1 MVVKQQKINNKKP
14 VIKEV
19 SIVNEKVDRMVSDS
33 SERIRVAV
41 YVETA
46 GMDNARLIHYVK
58 KINEVYKDAVG
69 THYIVPV
76 RNGKLSTEIQ
86 FEQEF
91 LQTIRQICVVDSDGQ
106 INFREN
112 FGDVIVIREH
122 V

>member
-1 MVVKQQKINNKKP
+1 MKQQRINNRKP
-14 VIKEV
+14 PVKEV
-19 SIVNEKVDRMVSDS
+19 SVVNEKVDRMVADTN
-33 SERIRVAV
+33 ERIRVAV

-46 GMDNARLIHYVK
+46 GMDNARLIHYVR
-58 KINEVYKDAVG
+58 KINEIYKDAVG

-91 LQTIRQICVVDSDGQ
+91 LQTIREICVVDNMGQ
-106 INFREN
+106 IQFKDN

>member
-1 MVVKQQKINNKKP
+1 MVVKQQRINNRKP
-14 VIKEV
+14 PVKEV
-19 SIVNEKVDRMVSDS
+19 SVVNEKVDRMVADTN
-33 SERIRVAV
+33 ERIRVAV

-46 GMDNARLIHYVK
+46 GMDNARLIHYVR
-58 KINEVYKDAVG
+58 KINEIYKDAVG

-91 LQTIRQICVVDSDGQ
+91 LQTIREICVVDNMGQ
-106 INFREN
+106 IQFKDN